1 MDVKLKVESDV
12 KNDNSYFT
20 RWIDKT
26 ISLLK
31 NDNTF
36 MENLNEWYKVSPE
49 PAKPQVA
56 KIIKLFND
64 N

>member
-1 MDVKLKVESDV
+1 MPIILT
-12 KNDNSYFT
+12 NDSFWQSIPELAYF
-20 RWIDKT
+20 
-26 ISLLK
+26 K

-36 MENLNEWYKVSPE
+36 MENLNEWYKESPE